1 VSAAVACDDLA
12 VGYGGRPV
20 VEGLSLELAPGSTL
34 AVLGT
39 NGSGK
44 STLVK
49 TIAGLL
55 PPVAGSVGVLGGPP
69 GAAPAGVA
77 YLGQAQPTGFV
88 LPLRAVDVVTMGRFP
103 ARGLV
108 ARMTREDR
116 RLVREGMVRM
126 GVADL
131 ADEALGSLS
140 GGQRQRVHLARC
152 LAWRADLLILDE
164 PTAGLDIAGR
174 ELLGAA
180 LAEERRRGAA
190 VVVCTHDVAD
200 ALGAEGALLL
210 ARRVVGYGPPDEVL
224 TRDAAMETFGL
235 VLAELPG
242 GSELVMDPVHRHDQ
256 DEEGG
261 HGAPPDRERGR

>member
-1 VSAAVACDDLA
+1 VSAPAVVCDGLA

-20 VEGLSLELAPGSTL
+20 VEGLSLEVAGGATL

-55 PPVAGSVGVLGGPP
+55 PPVAGSVRVLGMVP
-69 GAAPAGVA
+69 GAAPARVA
-77 YLGQAQPTGFV
+77 YLGQAQPSGFV
-88 LPLRAVDVVTMGRFP
+88 LPLRAVDIVTMGRFA

-108 ARMTREDR
+108 GRMSREDR
-116 RLVREGMVRM
+116 RLAREGMARM

-131 ADEALGSLS
+131 AEEALGNLS
-140 GGQRQRVHLARC
+140 GGQRQRVHLARA

-164 PTAGLDIAGR
+164 PTAGLDLAGR
-174 ELLGAA
+174 ELLAGA
-180 LAEERRRGAA
+180 LVEERRRGAA

-200 ALGAEGALLL
+200 ALGAEAALLL
-210 ARRVVGYGPPDEVL
+210 ARRVVGCGPPSQVL
-224 TRDAAMETFGL
+224 TREAVMETFGL

-242 GSELVMDPVHRHDQ
+242 GSELVMDPVHRHDHEDGHAH
-256 DEEGG
+256 DEPDGG
-261 HGAPPDRERGR
+261 GP